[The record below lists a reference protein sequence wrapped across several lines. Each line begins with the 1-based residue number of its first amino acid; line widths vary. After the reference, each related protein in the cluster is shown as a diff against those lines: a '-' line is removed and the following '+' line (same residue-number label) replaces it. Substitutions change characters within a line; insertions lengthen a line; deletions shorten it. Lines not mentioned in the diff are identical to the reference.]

1 MKREMSPRIT
11 NVKYSETVS
20 LITLLILNCMFKV
33 NCMVTFKKGKNF
45 VMWRQWLT
53 TRSKL
58 VVYFH
63 CTGQSPTPQTRFTE
77 VNAKHHLRWQ
87 KTPVVT
93 TFTFLPS
100 VLVITVETCFK
111 HDLFASSFSA
121 RLIFWTQQPAVRSSN
136 LCSGALRWKQ
146 TKWRR
151 KQKKD
156 DVSLL
161 VNFFHSFFKLRN
173 GKLGLWWEMLD
184 LEVVPER
191 SLGNEQWE
199 FVLGAWLSL
208 KI

>member
-1 MKREMSPRIT
+1 
-11 NVKYSETVS
+11 
-20 LITLLILNCMFKV
+20 
-33 NCMVTFKKGKNF
+33 
-45 VMWRQWLT
+45 MWRQWLT

-77 VNAKHHLRWQ
+77 VNAKHHLRCQ
-87 KTPVVT
+87 KSPVVT

-121 RLIFWTQQPAVRSSN
+121 NRLIFWTQQPAVRSSN

-161 VNFFHSFFKLRN
+161 VNFFLSFFFLFSNKKRETWALVRN
-173 GKLGLWWEMLD
+173 AGPRGSS
-184 LEVVPER
+184 R
-191 SLGNEQWE
+191 A
-199 FVLGAWLSL
+199 FAWQRTMGICTWCVTFS
-208 KI
+208 